1 MLEKLNA
8 QPTVVKIAVM
18 LFLIA
23 AIAGGGYY
31 FVVMGMMESNKTTAS
46 TLAAKEKENNE
57 LRQFESRLTDLDRS
71 IVALKSQLEQQKQI
85 VPDEKN
91 ADTFIIMLQE
101 QAANSGIN
109 IRKLESKP
117 VANREYY
124 TEVPFG
130 ITLDGSY
137 YGVLTFFDKL
147 SGQTRIVNVSDLTMK
162 SLANKA
168 GTVTSQFPVGPN
180 DSVTVTATAKTF
192 FSREAQAA
200 PAPAPAGK
208 KR

>member
-1 MLEKLNA
+1 MLERLNA
-8 QPTVVKIAVM
+8 QSTVVKIVIM
-18 LFLIA
+18 LVIA
-23 AIAGGGYY
+23 GAIIGGGYY
-31 FVVMGMMESNKTTAS
+31 FVVLGMMETNKTTAA
-46 TLAAKEKENNE
+46 TLAAKEKENTE
-57 LRQFESRLTDLDRS
+57 LRQFESRLSDLDRQ
-71 IVALKSQLEQQKQI
+71 ITLLKNQMEAQKQV

-130 ITLDGSY
+130 ITLDGPY
-137 YGVLTFFDKL
+137 YGVMTFFDKL

-162 SLANKA
+162 SLANKS
-168 GTVTSQFPVGPN
+168 GVVTSQFPVGPN

-192 FSREAQAA
+192 FSREAMAT
-200 PAPAPAGK
+200 PAPAGK

>member
-1 MLEKLNA
+1 MLERLNA
-8 QPTVVKIAVM
+8 QSTMVKLLVM
-18 LFLIA
+18 LV
-23 AIAGGGYY
+23 IAGLIGGLGYY
-31 FVVMGMMESNKTTAS
+31 FVVMGMIDANKLTAE
-46 TLAAKEKENNE
+46 TLDKKEKENAE
-57 LRQFESRLTDLDRS
+57 LRQFVTRLSDLDRQ
-71 IVALKSQLEQQKQI
+71 ITLLKAQMEAQKQV

-109 IRKLESKP
+109 IRRLEARP

-130 ITLDGSY
+130 LTLDGPY
-137 YGVLTFFDKL
+137 YGVMTFFDKL

-168 GTVTSQFPVGPN
+168 GVVTSQFPVGPN
-180 DSVTVTATAKTF
+180 DSVSVTATAKTF
-192 FSREAQAA
+192 FSREATAT
-200 PAPAPAGK
+200 PAPAGK
-208 KR
+208 TK